1 MNHRSD
7 QEHLAY
13 MQTLHKRVAS
23 VALLLENTVGELLI
37 VKSSYKKHWT
47 APGGVID
54 EGETPLQ
61 AVVRE
66 TKEEIGV
73 AVDPKSVSF
82 VAVVMR
88 SGPVFDTYQ
97 FIFKA
102 ALPESET
109 IALQPEEIAEYDFI
123 TREQATANDR
133 YYGEIIHTWA
143 LGRTGYIEQA
153 FESQQE

>member
-1 MNHRSD
+1 MKRHSLK
-7 QEHLAY
+7 EHAAY

-23 VALLLENTVGELLI
+23 VALLLENTAGELLI
-37 VKSSYKKHWT
+37 VKSSYKNHWT

-66 TKEEIGV
+66 TQEEIGV
-73 AVDPKSVSF
+73 AIDPNAVQF
-82 VAVVMR
+82 VAAVMR

-97 FIFKA
+97 FVFKA
-102 ALPESET
+102 RLPDDAV
-109 IALQPEEIAEYDFI
+109 IRLQPDEIDEFDFI
-123 TREQATANDR
+123 TRKQAAANDR

-143 LGRTGYIEQA
+143 LGRSGYIEQD
-153 FESQQE
+153 FETQSE